1 MDTTTGI
8 PVTRA
13 QGVDAATEARLRAF
27 LDASAFSTRGGIVTD
42 LDGTV
47 VFEFQGTT
55 LLAPEVEGALHA
67 LYALGRP
74 LIINSLRFPLSV
86 LRSFAVAWHRISNC
100 PIPTVSLNG
109 SQTGLIHVAATGEPH
124 FEEIA
129 AFPLTEAEIDAVLAR
144 IEALMAA
151 GLDHLLLF
159 RYPRDWRRGEIVWT
173 PRAERRE
180 ALAVRYPSAA
190 EVESCGLD
198 DLRASLVAQPH
209 CMLFLLVEAPE
220 DRLMAYQHTRRSNFF
235 THAGV
240 DKLSGAAAMAAQLGI
255 ELRHSIGAGDT
266 EMDRFLA
273 GVGLALHVGPL
284 EPVHAGLVDTLRLPD
299 AAALAAVL
307 GRIVALERARE

>member
-1 MDTTTGI
+1 MESTTG
-8 PVTRA
+8 VTVTA
-13 QGVDAATEARLRAF
+13 VPAVEPETDARLRAF
-27 LDASAFSTRGGIVTD
+27 LDASAFSSRGGIVTD

-55 LLAPEVEGALHA
+55 LLAPEVEAALHA

-86 LRSFAVAWHRISNC
+86 LRSFAVAWHRISNA

-109 SQTGLIHVAATGEPH
+109 SQIGLVHVAANGEPH
-124 FEEIA
+124 FEELD
-129 AFPLTEAEIDAVLAR
+129 AFPLSVAEGDAVLAR
-144 IEALMAA
+144 VEALMDA
-151 GLDHLLLF
+151 GIDHLLLF
-159 RYPRDWRRGEIVWT
+159 RYPRDWRQGEIVWT
-173 PRAERRE
+173 PRADRMQELV
-180 ALAVRYPSAA
+180 ARYPSAA
-190 EVESCGLD
+190 AVESAPLAE
-198 DLRASLVAQPH
+198 LRARLAAEPH

-235 THAGV
+235 TCAGI
-240 DKLSGAAAMAAQLGI
+240 DKLSGAAAMAARLGI

-284 EPVHAGLVDTLRLPD
+284 APVHAGLVDTIRLRD
-299 AAALAAVL
+299 AGALAAVL
-307 GRIVALERARE
+307 YRIVALERARG